1 MCHKGLSSHSSR
13 TSPQV
18 LHCQP
23 KPWDEKQIDYC
34 LAGGLFIACVL
45 CAQPWARPS
54 WEQWKA
60 ACAWRS
66 PEGSGQVRRTQGR
79 STHWVCVGRWV
90 LTCPHV
96 LSQVQIRKGS
106 CRLCTQ
112 IDNSQETFR
121 GFLDLVLMLKS
132 FLSLFYSQPSCIQV
146 NIDVIS
152 HLGSLAPYRSTAPI
166 PSWAGV
172 GQVLLHTSWGQGA
185 LTL

>member
-1 MCHKGLSSHSSR
+1 MESIFQKLLSYFPLKSSGQESESVSQRPAFSSR

-23 KPWDEKQIDYC
+23 KPWDEKQTDCC

-79 STHWVCVGRWV
+79 STHRVCVGRWV

-132 FLSLFYSQPSCIQV
+132 FSIF
-146 NIDVIS
+146 
-152 HLGSLAPYRSTAPI
+152 PI
-166 PSWAGV
+166 PN
-172 GQVLLHTSWGQGA
+172 LHVSRYI
-185 LTL
+185 LM